1 MGARPPPRVR
11 ASTPPPPQPTT
22 AFFCLTIPGR
32 TRRRSHHRSRT
43 CHARRS
49 RHRSKTCHAHRGR
62 GSSAPKDG
70 SPSDGRPRTGGSLFA
85 PPKLA
90 ATVAAG
96 AAVAAA
102 VAAAATGESYSTM
115 ARAARSRQG
124 FSRLA
129 ARDPSPSRWPLSALA
144 RAAPSLR
151 RSASSKTHRKTRC
164 VTGRCLGLTT
174 NDRAASFKFSPSQK
188 RVSSIVFACVPD
200 RTRAV
205 TSPRRTCRNTPKH
218 V

>member
-1 MGARPPPRVR
+1 MR

-22 AFFCLTIPGR
+22 AFFCLTIPGP

-144 RAAPSLR
+144 RVAPSLR

-164 VTGRCLGLTT
+164 VADRCLGLTT
-174 NDRAASFKFSPSQK
+174 NDRAAPFSSFSPSPFSESCCYLFCAAERP
-188 RVSSIVFACVPD
+188 RVTP
-200 RTRAV
+200 
-205 TSPRRTCRNTPKH
+205 PRRTCRDI
-218 V
+218 